1 MKKRWLLLVSLV
13 ICAVVL
19 LSACSPIDAKK
30 IKESRTS
37 DTVQVSKIDALD
49 GDYSCSQSDGLLAA
63 FRKVGDDGKTT
74 VKVLNID
81 TGSVIHTFTEEEN
94 KELRLDNGFLVIAT
108 HDEEADA
115 TRSTIYDN
123 AGQVICQDVKNY
135 RFLNDCLVYDFV
147 HVVRF
152 DENTGAIKET
162 YTRSEFDGSIPD
174 CDEWTDDYYYNKS
187 GRTIEV
193 YDKHYVKTA
202 AYTVPSYVKG
212 VISSDSVTYWVM
224 HDGAII
230 VQGLVEVDAQN
241 DRYDLLQ
248 EGKKYDLFTMRVNP
262 KNGKTQKLSV
272 DFVIFMLTGANE
284 IDDDNY
290 FNSSVKNLA
299 VVTKITD
306 QRLDASES
314 AMRIMSLD
322 SRLKGNELFV
332 VNGETVSVEPIGNGY
347 LIGEG
352 AESDTTYL
360 LDAKLKVLANMD
372 AVTTHTEKYIL
383 TSRGIYDYDL
393 KQLEDLSGKD
403 YQHMTTIGNALIFSE
418 TVTKAATETTSATT
432 ETTYYLYNGAFKK
445 IADDKTW
452 AGSSNGVYYVLRSTS
467 DATEAEPYPKT
478 TYSYY
483 DAAGN
488 LLFTSVGSTVMT
500 VAYGED
506 YCIMRVETT
515 DSYAYYRVQI

>member
-30 IKESRTS
+30 IKESRRS
-37 DTVQVSKIDALD
+37 DTVQVSKVDAID
-49 GDYSCSQSDGLLAA
+49 GDDSYSQSDGLLAT
-63 FRKVGDDGKTT
+63 FSKVDNDGKTI

-94 KELRLDNGFLVIAT
+94 KELLLDHGFLVIVT
-108 HDEEADA
+108 QDEQTNT

-123 AGQVICQDVKNY
+123 AGKVVCENVKEY
-135 RFLNDCLVYDFV
+135 RFLNDCLVYDSV

-152 DENTGAIKET
+152 DKNTGAIKET
-162 YTRSEFDGSIPD
+162 YTRSEFDGAIPS
-174 CDEWTDDYYYNKS
+174 CDEWNDDYYYAKTD
-187 GRTIEV
+187 RMIEV

-202 AYTVPSYVKG
+202 TYTVPSYVEG
-212 VISSDSVTYWVM
+212 VHSSDSVTYWVM
-224 HDGAII
+224 HDGTVV

-248 EGKKYDLFTMRVNP
+248 GGEKYDLFTMRINP

-272 DFVIFMLTGANE
+272 DFVIFMLTSADRMGK
-284 IDDDNY
+284 DN
-290 FNSSVKNLA
+290 FFDSSVKNLGI
-299 VVTKITD
+299 VIKITD
-306 QRLDASES
+306 RRLNESES
-314 AMRIMSLD
+314 AMCIMSLD

-332 VNGETVSVEPIGNGY
+332 VNGEAVNAEPIGNGY

-352 AESDTTYL
+352 AESGTTYL
-360 LDAKLKVLANMD
+360 LDAKMKMHANMD
-372 AVTTHTEKYIL
+372 AVTTYTEKYIL

-403 YQHMTTIGNALIFSE
+403 YQYVTKVGNALIFSE
-418 TVTKAATETTSATT
+418 TVTKAATETTPATT
-432 ETTYYLYNGAFKK
+432 ETNYYLYNGAFKK
-445 IADDKTW
+445 IADGETW
-452 AGSSNGVYYVLRSTS
+452 VNDSYDNYYVLRSTP
-467 DATEAEPYPKT
+467 DATETEPYPET

-483 DAAGN
+483 DASGN
-488 LLFTSVGSTVMT
+488 LLFTSVGSTATT
-500 VAYGED
+500 VANGED
-506 YCIMRVETT
+506 YCIMRVKTT